1 MLREML
7 PVGDVAL
14 GPGRFW
20 PEYVTCRRPQVAGT
34 VLKRANSSQTGAAV
48 IVETSASFALVLAC
62 VAVAARPHAQAWW
75 LRPDWQNADDQWLSR
90 DVGKDWGFDRGGG
103 VDSVYLTS
111 AAMPAMPA
119 MSAMSAM

>member
-1 MLREML
+1 MLRKML

-62 VAVAARPHAQAWW
+62 VAVAARPYTQ
-75 LRPDWQNADDQWLSR
+75 P
-90 DVGKDWGFDRGGG
+90 GGCDMAG
-103 VDSVYLTS
+103 RMLML
-111 AAMPAMPA
+111 MPECR
-119 MSAMSAM
+119 